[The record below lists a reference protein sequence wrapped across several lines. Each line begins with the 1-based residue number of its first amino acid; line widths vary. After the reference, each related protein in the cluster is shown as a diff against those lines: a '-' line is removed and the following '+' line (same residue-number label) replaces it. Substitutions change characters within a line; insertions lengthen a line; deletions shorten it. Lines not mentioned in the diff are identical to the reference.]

1 MDPTSTVGTSGI
13 TAATPLR
20 IFLRHTSDLGGPG
33 EAGSLVA
40 AVAAVLR
47 ARRIQAAAS
56 SSSCGCSACDRQFRV
71 SRFQCR

>member
-1 MDPTSTVGTSGI
+1 MDAIGNVGTGGI
-13 TAATPLR
+13 TTATPLR
-20 IFLRHTSDLGGPG
+20 VFLCHTSGVRTPG
-33 EAGSLVA
+33 EAGSSVA

-56 SSSCGCSACDRQFRV
+56 SSSCGCSACDRQVRV